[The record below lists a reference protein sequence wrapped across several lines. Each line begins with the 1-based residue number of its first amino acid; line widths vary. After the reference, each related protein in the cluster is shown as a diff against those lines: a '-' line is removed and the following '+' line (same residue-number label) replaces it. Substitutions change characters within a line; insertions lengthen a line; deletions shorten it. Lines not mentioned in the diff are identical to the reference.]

1 MSKFAQLF
9 LSINWMHF
17 FPQEVYIQNGA
28 TGHLAV
34 ADVVQGYDTDF
45 RAVWKLNV
53 SKSYIKMSQ
62 NLATMIAERRL
73 NRLGVGV
80 LLNNL

>member
-1 MSKFAQLF
+1 
-9 LSINWMHF
+9 MHF

-80 LLNNL
+80 FLITCKFQGTELVLKTF